1 MIYRLDEITPLVTG
15 VKSYSIYIT
24 DVRSYEVLSCSN
36 SVNRYLLSKFVRPIY
51 RIKSFGRPKLFVL
64 H

>member
-1 MIYRLDEITPLVTG
+1 MIIHLFLMVITPHT
-15 VKSYSIYIT
+15 
-24 DVRSYEVLSCSN
+24 YEVLSRSKGIN
-36 SVNRYLLSKFVRPIY
+36 LYPLSAFVRPIY